1 MWGCLHLS
9 ETLIPFPLDK
19 HLAVG
24 LLPYMA
30 ALILTFR
37 GTSILFSLM
46 VPLIYVPTNSV
57 QSSSFFTS
65 SPAFLSF

>member
-37 GTSILFSLM
+37 GTTKLVDPF
-46 VPLIYVPTNSV
+46 YTPTNNV
-57 QSSSFFTS
+57 
-65 SPAFLSF
+65 